1 MIHSCMRMSR
11 INEQEHVHECCSI
24 HGHEC
29 SLILVVINAGA
40 RDIHDMDINVTF
52 LLSSY
57 MPMNDARMNV
67 WVTKTSKS
75 E

>member
-1 MIHSCMRMSR
+1 MNVVAFMDMNVRSFMDM
-11 INEQEHVHECCSI
+11 HV
-24 HGHEC
+24 
-29 SLILVVINAGA
+29 A

>member
-1 MIHSCMRMSR
+1 MNVVAFMDMNVRSFMDM
-11 INEQEHVHECCSI
+11 HV
-24 HGHEC
+24 
-29 SLILVVINAGA
+29 A

-57 MPMNDARMNV
+57 MPMNDARYINENV

>member
-1 MIHSCMRMSR
+1 MNVVAFMDMNVRSF
-11 INEQEHVHECCSI
+11 
-24 HGHEC
+24 
-29 SLILVVINAGA
+29 SLTGA

>member
-1 MIHSCMRMSR
+1 MSMNVVAFMDMNVR
-11 INEQEHVHECCSI
+11 SFSFHECT
-24 HGHEC
+24 
-29 SLILVVINAGA
+29 GA

-57 MPMNDARMNV
+57 MPMNDVAFMDMNV

>member
-1 MIHSCMRMSR
+1 MNVVAFMDMNVRSFMDM
-11 INEQEHVHECCSI
+11 HV
-24 HGHEC
+24 
-29 SLILVVINAGA
+29 A

-57 MPMNDARMNV
+57 MNARMNV

>member
-1 MIHSCMRMSR
+1 MNVVAFMDMNVRSFSF
-11 INEQEHVHECCSI
+11 HECT
-24 HGHEC
+24 
-29 SLILVVINAGA
+29 GA